1 MADSGD
7 DKDIGHKWHSA
18 EVRDAF
24 YHILDTFSG
33 GNSDFTALLFL
44 VRELDDRA
52 ANGDAAAA
60 ETLKTV
66 VRMSKLIGVAQ
77 KVVFG

>member
-1 MADSGD
+1 MADFGD
-7 DKDIGHKWHSA
+7 GKDEGHKWHSA

-24 YHILDTFSG
+24 YHVLDTFSG
-33 GNSDFTALLFL
+33 ANPDFPALLFL

-66 VRMSKLIGVAQ
+66 VRMSRLINIAQ
-77 KVVFG
+77 KAVLG